1 MSSFNLD
8 DFLDD
13 LNKIDVGYV
22 EEQPSYTDYRED
34 VTEYDFSKRFDVDD
48 FLKDLGVSS
57 PSPVFDDRG
66 FNIDFLENLGSGG
79 DLSDYSNFDAEEYIL
94 SKLGIKTPTSS
105 TASSRPN
112 LFQKVMSTLG
122 INAGSSPIGG
132 TLAALA
138 LTSALRD
145 RGKLS
150 PKVPQVG
157 YQGEVPKLTAIRER
171 IERDDTGRRPGSAGR
186 RYFSDVIYAK
196 RPEGEERMTV
206 EEARAAAKKQAE
218 GLAKGGSVL
227 QGGGYLEGDSDG
239 QADLVKGNIDGV
251 QEARLSHGEFVLPA
265 DVVAML
271 GNGNSDAGADALQD
285 FMKSVRTKAT
295 GNPKQQKN
303 IDADKVL
310 AMLSKRAKA

>member
-66 FNIDFLENLGSGG
+66 FNIDFLENLRTTG
-79 DLSDYSNFDAEEYIL
+79 DLSDYSNFDAEEYVR
-94 SKLGIKTPTSS
+94 SLGTGAPTS
-105 TASSRPN
+105 PN

-122 INAGSSPIGG
+122 INVGNSPIGG

-138 LTSALRD
+138 LASALRD
-145 RGKLS
+145 RGKFS

>member
-22 EEQPSYTDYRED
+22 EEQPSYTDYRKD
-34 VTEYDFSKRFDVDD
+34 VTEYDFSEPFDVDD

-66 FNIDFLENLGSGG
+66 FNIDFLENLRTTG
-79 DLSDYSNFDAEEYIL
+79 DLSDYSNFDAEEYVR
-94 SKLGIKTPTSS
+94 SLGTGAPTS
-105 TASSRPN
+105 PN

-122 INAGSSPIGG
+122 INVGNSPIGG

-138 LTSALRD
+138 LASALRD
-145 RGKLS
+145 RGKFS

>member
-1 MSSFNLD
+1 MFLNLPFMGTSTKYDESEISFD
-8 DFLDD
+8 DLDD
-13 LNKIDVGYV
+13 LLRTSGSSKSGPADADIDYNMFINYGTDDDPLYGF
-22 EEQPSYTDYRED
+22 ELDDLLRTSGPSTSGPADADIDYNM
-34 VTEYDFSKRFDVDD
+34 FD
-48 FLKDLGVSS
+48 KS
-57 PSPVFDDRG
+57 
-66 FNIDFLENLGSGG
+66 
-79 DLSDYSNFDAEEYIL
+79 
-94 SKLGIKTPTSS
+94 
-105 TASSRPN
+105 ASSRPN
-112 LFQKVMSTLG
+112 LFQRVMSSLG
-122 INAGSSPIGG
+122 INVGNSPIGG

-138 LTSALRD
+138 LASALRD
-145 RGKLS
+145 RGKFS

-218 GLAKGGSVL
+218 GLARGGSVL

>member
-1 MSSFNLD
+1 MFLNLPVMVGSSKEKTKDEIYESAPDFLKGD
-8 DFLDD
+8 TSISLSDFLDAPEGASQSD
-13 LNKIDVGYV
+13 LDRIIAELTPEAKTVSLDDLI
-22 EEQPSYTDYRED
+22 S
-34 VTEYDFSKRFDVDD
+34 FSAP
-48 FLKDLGVSS
+48 S
-57 PSPVFDDRG
+57 PSTT
-66 FNIDFLENLGSGG
+66 
-79 DLSDYSNFDAEEYIL
+79 A
-94 SKLGIKTPTSS
+94 S
-105 TASSRPN
+105 TASSSPN
-112 LFQKVMSTLG
+112 LFERAMSLLG
-122 INAGSSPIGG
+122 ITSTGVPIGG
-132 TLAALA
+132 TLAAFALA
-138 LTSALRD
+138 SALKD

-150 PKVPQVG
+150 PQVPQVG
-157 YQGEVPKLTAIRER
+157 YQGEIPKLTAIREQ

-196 RPEGEERMTV
+196 RPEGENRMTV
-206 EEARAAAKKQAE
+206 EEARTAAKKQAE
-218 GLAKGGSVL
+218 GLAGGGSVL

-303 IDADKVL
+303 IDADEVL

>member
-1 MSSFNLD
+1 MFLNLPVMSDSSKDKIYESTPDFLKAD
-8 DFLDD
+8 TSVSLSDFLDAHEGASQSD
-13 LNKIDVGYV
+13 LDRIIAELTPEAKTV
-22 EEQPSYTDYRED
+22 SL
-34 VTEYDFSKRFDVDD
+34 DD
-48 FLKDLGVSS
+48 IISLSVPS
-57 PSPVFDDRG
+57 PSTT
-66 FNIDFLENLGSGG
+66 
-79 DLSDYSNFDAEEYIL
+79 A
-94 SKLGIKTPTSS
+94 S
-105 TASSRPN
+105 TASSSPN
-112 LFQKVMSTLG
+112 LFQKVMSLLG
-122 INAGSSPIGG
+122 INVGSSPVGA
-132 TLAALA
+132 TLASLALA
-138 LTSALRD
+138 SALKD
-145 RGKLS
+145 RGKFS
-150 PKVPQVG
+150 PKIPQVG
-157 YQGEVPKLTAIRER
+157 YQGEVPKLTAVRER

-196 RPEGEERMTV
+196 RPEGEKRMTV
-206 EEARAAAKKQAE
+206 EEARTAAKKQAE
-218 GLAKGGSVL
+218 GLAGGGSVL

>member
-1 MSSFNLD
+1 MFLNLPFMGTSTKYDESEISFD
-8 DFLDD
+8 DLDD
-13 LNKIDVGYV
+13 LLRTSGPSTSGPADADIDYNMFINYG
-22 EEQPSYTDYRED
+22 TDDDPLYGFELDDLLR
-34 VTEYDFSKRFDVDD
+34 TSGSSKSGPADADIDYNMFD
-48 FLKDLGVSS
+48 KS
-57 PSPVFDDRG
+57 
-66 FNIDFLENLGSGG
+66 
-79 DLSDYSNFDAEEYIL
+79 
-94 SKLGIKTPTSS
+94 
-105 TASSRPN
+105 ASSRPN
-112 LFQKVMSTLG
+112 LFQRVMSSLG
-122 INAGSSPIGG
+122 INVGNSPIGG

-138 LTSALRD
+138 LASALRD
-145 RGKLS
+145 RGKFS

-218 GLAKGGSVL
+218 GLARGGSVL

>member
-1 MSSFNLD
+1 MSSFNIE

-13 LNKIDVGYV
+13 LDKIDVGYV

-34 VTEYDFSKRFDVDD
+34 VTDYDFSKPFDVDD
-48 FLKDLGVSS
+48 FIASLGVSS

-66 FNIDFLENLGSGG
+66 FNIDFLENLRTTG
-79 DLSDYSNFDAEEYIL
+79 DLSDYSNFDAEEYMR
-94 SKLGIKTPTSS
+94 SLGTGAPTSS
-105 TASSRPN
+105 TASGSPN
-112 LFQKVMSTLG
+112 LFQRILSSLG
-122 INAGSSPIGG
+122 ITSTGVPIGG
-132 TLAALA
+132 SLAALA
-138 LTSALRD
+138 LASALKD

-157 YQGEVPKLTAIRER
+157 YQGEVPKLTAVRER
-171 IERDDTGRRPGSAGR
+171 IERDGTGRRPGSAGR

-206 EEARAAAKKQAE
+206 EEARTAAKKQAE
-218 GLAKGGSVL
+218 GLAGGGSVL

-239 QADLVKGNIDGV
+239 QADLIKGDIDGV

-303 IDADKVL
+303 VDADKVL
-310 AMLSKRAKA
+310 AMLSKGAKA